1 MCRSG
6 WVHWNGNCYKQN
18 EDLLTWKDAE
28 KKCVEFGGHL
38 ASVHSDQENNFIFL
52 TSEKAVTWIGGND
65 LAKEDSWIWS
75 DGSSWSYS
83 NWQKG
88 QPDNARGGG
97 QNCLNIG
104 FNAEKWDDEFCTRR
118 FRSICK
124 GEC

>member
-1 MCRSG
+1 MWR
-6 WVHWNGNCYKQN
+6 
-18 EDLLTWKDAE
+18 DAE
-28 KKCVEFGGHL
+28 KKCIEYGGHL
-38 ASVHSDQENNFIFL
+38 ASVHSDQENNFIFQ
-52 TSEKAVTWIGGND
+52 TSKKAVTWLGGND
-65 LAKEDSWIWS
+65 LEVEGSWIWS

-83 NWQKG
+83 NWQSG

-118 FRSICK
+118 FQSICK